1 MFRKQSVE
9 IDPEKWA
16 QVKALAA
23 LRHMKI
29 RDWLDELI
37 AKAIERK
44 RVK

>member
-16 QVKALAA
+16 QAKALAA
-23 LRHMKI
+23 MDRKTI
-29 RDWLDELI
+29 RDWLDALI

-44 RVK
+44 RK

>member
-16 QVKALAA
+16 QAKALAA
-23 LRHMKI
+23 MDRKTI
-29 RDWLDELI
+29 RDWLDALI

-44 RVK
+44 RGK